1 MMTEMIAQPTAKSA
15 WRSSGNAKRGSNH
28 SVNFSMPG
36 RVQQADEDRERAQHP
51 ERTGDES
58 VALVR
63 LAVVARRAS
72 SRTCWPHVGEVVLD
86 EFVALDVRDV
96 GVGFAVVPPRYSP
109 KNVRYTQR
117 VMYAAVMN
125 APTRPTIRNSWK
137 PFSFAFTRISS
148 FDQNPANGKMPHE
161 RDRADDER
169 PERLRHV
176 LPQAAHVLL
185 HVEGVVRARVAHRAG
200 AEEEVGL
207 EERVG
212 EEVEDR
218 RDPRADAER
227 HDHVA
232 ELADRRV
239 GEDLLDVV
247 LDERERG
254 TDDHR
259 DPADRGHRG

>member
-1 MMTEMIAQPTAKSA
+1 MKIENALSTQ
-15 WRSSGNAKRGSNH
+15 SGPVMR
-28 SVNFSMPG
+28 
-36 RVQQADEDRERAQHP
+36 R
-51 ERTGDES
+51 

-63 LAVVARRAS
+63 LTRMRGMCVGGEHRQAIVGSHVVGLEVDRLLDL
-72 SRTCWPHVGEVVLD
+72 GEVVLD
-86 EFVALDVRDV
+86 EFVALRVRDV
-96 GVGFAVVPPRYSP
+96 GVGFAVVP
-109 KNVRYTQR
+109 
-117 VMYAAVMN
+117 AAVL
-125 APTRPTIRNSWK
+125 AEERQVHAARHVRRGHERADEADDQEQLEAVLLRVHEDLVLRPEPGERED
-137 PFSFAFTRISS
+137 AA
-148 FDQNPANGKMPHE
+148 Q

-207 EERVG
+207 EERVR

-239 GEDLLDVV
+239 REHLLDVV
-247 LDERERG
+247 LDEGRAR
-254 TDDHR
+254 HR
-259 DPADRGHRG
+259 